1 MLRSDIGIIYNDY
14 YDDLK
19 VKDLIKTSDMLS
31 NLVLDYLSDDNEYI
45 YIDNYDDFYYYTF
58 HILLQ
63 KIFSRFPTIKV
74 VISINNNDVYELYE
88 IDKDTKILFTK
99 DGIIPDSTIIFD
111 GEFIDYIFFFCKFYD
126 KYGKYEPINN
136 FDLSHISAV
145 RTIGICLFEP
155 IYEILDYTE
164 EPKLNAFIYPDCC
177 IDID

>member
-1 MLRSDIGIIYNDY
+1 
-14 YDDLK
+14 
-19 VKDLIKTSDMLS
+19 MLS

-63 KIFSRFPTIKV
+63 KIFSRFPNIKV
-74 VISINNNDVYELYE
+74 VISISDDDRYNLYE
-88 IDKDTKILFTK
+88 IDKDAKFLFTK
-99 DGIIPDSTIIFD
+99 DG
-111 GEFIDYIFFFCKFYD
+111 FIDYIFFFCKFYD
-126 KYGKYEPINN
+126 KYGYYEPINN
-136 FDLSHISAV
+136 YDLSHISAV

-164 EPKLNAFIYPDCC
+164 QPKLNAFIYPDGC